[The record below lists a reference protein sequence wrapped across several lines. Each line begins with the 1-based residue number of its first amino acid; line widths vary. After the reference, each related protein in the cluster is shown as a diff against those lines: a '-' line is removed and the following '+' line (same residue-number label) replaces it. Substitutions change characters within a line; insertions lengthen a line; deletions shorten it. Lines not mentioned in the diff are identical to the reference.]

1 MQIGNS
7 QVVPKWTWRIGK
19 DSTLIFPGKRIMI
32 RDLKKGTSKIER
44 IGKIAF
50 DLSTLTA
57 NRLVFFSKEVVKLQA
72 AVANWLSTEHVE
84 LLKLVCRLALYGPE
98 IDHNSEPFV

>member
-1 MQIGNS
+1 
-7 QVVPKWTWRIGK
+7 
-19 DSTLIFPGKRIMI
+19 MI
-32 RDLKKGTSKIER
+32 RDLKKGASKIER

-50 DLSTLTA
+50 DVYTLTA

>member
-1 MQIGNS
+1 
-7 QVVPKWTWRIGK
+7 
-19 DSTLIFPGKRIMI
+19 MI
-32 RDLKKGTSKIER
+32 RDLKKGASKIER

-50 DLSTLTA
+50 DVYTLTA

-84 LLKLVCRLALYGPE
+84 LLKLVCRLALYNPE
-98 IDHNSEPFV
+98 IDHNSEPFI